1 MPEGLTEQTSGSMNI
16 LLTLKS
22 KLLCNWESWRYLTP
36 LKYACHCH
44 WPAYHSW
51 LSGVLCSLD
60 SHWLPEYCFYD
71 YGLLFTL
78 LSSSLYRTWIPPS
91 QQKTMYIHR
100 ISWWLCP
107 ISPICILG
115 QGFLNKLDTF
125 SNLLLQD
132 LSNSIIVCITAHDYR
147 AVFRLPF
154 SSFCSATEN
163 SDLCTTIHFTISFIL
178 RFAKW

>member
-1 MPEGLTEQTSGSMNI
+1 MPTTATGLPI
-16 LLTLKS
+16 TLDNQG
-22 KLLCNWESWRYLTP
+22 CFVAWTLTP
-36 LKYACHCH
+36 
-44 WPAYHSW
+44 
-51 LSGVLCSLD
+51 
-60 SHWLPEYCFYD
+60 PEYCSYD
-71 YGLLFTL
+71 YGPLFTL

-163 SDLCTTIHFTISFIL
+163 SDLCTTTHYNFIYINFCKMVA
-178 RFAKW
+178 FAF